1 MKSKW
6 NLFASIFQVVIGLLA
21 VITFLVIMNET
32 EDMTKW
38 IITLLLSIGYI
49 VLGILGIIGYVK
61 SK

>member
-6 NLFASIFQVVIGLLA
+6 NLLASIFQVIIGLLA
-21 VITFLVIMNET
+21 VIAFFVIMNNG

-49 VLGILGIIGYVK
+49 IIGILGIIGYVK